1 MMELCFQFKY
11 FTRQFQFTLLAL
23 TSAMAGV
30 VHAAIM
36 IRLSILGWL
45 AVLLVLVL
53 FGNDDRILQLSD
65 RKPEVQSESLDLRL
79 QSFVLRTQIL
89 HFLGESTNLDF
100 GHGARFFHGA
110 LHLADLSLIVF
121 QLVSGAIGFVTL
133 ARRSSV
139 DGKLELLDGLLHFHY
154 LRVTLSCG
162 HSILVDVCFG
172 ADSLSLISVTKCRE
186 RLFVVSG

>member
-1 MMELCFQFKY
+1 
-11 FTRQFQFTLLAL
+11 
-23 TSAMAGV
+23 
-30 VHAAIM
+30 M

-89 HFLGESTNLDF
+89 HFL
-100 GHGARFFHGA
+100 
-110 LHLADLSLIVF
+110 VF